1 MCLKDASG
9 TQGGVQQGGQDS
21 NDFVVPMRREHSN
34 YNSSECR
41 CIRYFSQ
48 FVKSLAPLFLFFY
61 GFSVVHFGQSFYAYD
76 CHDLSVATLL
86 LACILSS
93 KTLNRDAGAL
103 TCCPPARS
111 AIQ

>member
-1 MCLKDASG
+1 LSADNGGGSTLLCLKDASG

-48 FVKSLAPLFLFFY
+48 FVKSLAPLFLW
-61 GFSVVHFGQSFYAYD
+61 GFSTGSQ
-76 CHDLSVATLL
+76 L
-86 LACILSS
+86 CILVKVFMHMIAMTFPS
-93 KTLNRDAGAL
+93 RR
-103 TCCPPARS
+103 CCSPAFS
-111 AIQ
+111 PLKH